1 MVMGEITQEEALRQA
16 DALAAEALREV
27 EGRCGVLAQYI
38 HDCERKGS
46 RTAPWTGA
54 IRELRALQDYRAGLI
69 RRRSLIQQALDCL
82 PGERPATL
90 PLPLPPTPDRA
101 AVLTQQQI
109 QIRPRRRGYAGCQSS
124 MRVPSGQ

>member
-1 MVMGEITQEEALRQA
+1 MGEATQEEALRQA

-38 HDCERKGS
+38 HDCESKGS
-46 RTAPWTGA
+46 RTAPWNGA

-82 PGERPATL
+82 PGERPAA
-90 PLPLPPTPDRA
+90 LPLPPAPGRA

-109 QIRPRRRGYAGCQSS
+109 QIRPRRRG
-124 MRVPSGQ
+124 

>member
-1 MVMGEITQEEALRQA
+1 MGEMTQEEALRQA

-27 EGRCGVLAQYI
+27 EGRCGALAQYI
-38 HDCERKGS
+38 HDCEDKAS
-46 RTAPWTGA
+46 RTASWAGA
-54 IRELRALQDYRAGLI
+54 IVELRTLQDYRAGLI

-90 PLPLPPTPDRA
+90 PLPPAPDRR

-109 QIRPRRRGYAGCQSS
+109 QIRPRRRG
-124 MRVPSGQ
+124 

>member
-1 MVMGEITQEEALRQA
+1 MGEMTQEEALRQA

-38 HDCERKGS
+38 HDCESKGS

-90 PLPLPPTPDRA
+90 PLPPTPDRT
-101 AVLTQQQI
+101 AVRTQQQI
-109 QIRPRRRGYAGCQSS
+109 QIRARRGNDIATS
-124 MRVPSGQ
+124 P